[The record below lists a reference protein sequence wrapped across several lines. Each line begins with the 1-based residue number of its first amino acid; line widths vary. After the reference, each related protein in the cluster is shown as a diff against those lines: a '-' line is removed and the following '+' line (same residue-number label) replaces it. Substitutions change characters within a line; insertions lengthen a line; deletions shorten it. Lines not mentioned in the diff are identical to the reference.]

1 MTKNRQ
7 PASSIKTGTKL
18 AMLNNFGWSKG
29 RPTVKSEAV
38 LENGEGMM
46 WRSIAAET
54 GLRMTGLDTGQLF

>member
-1 MTKNRQ
+1 
-7 PASSIKTGTKL
+7 
-18 AMLNNFGWSKG
+18 MLNNFGWSKG